1 MKRALLLYILL
12 FPLLGYSTRFYVS
25 NTGNDSNN
33 GTSELT
39 PWLTCNMVSFGHT
52 FTAGDIVSFKR
63 GDTWKE
69 ILYVTNSGSSGNPIV
84 FNDYGTGNKPIISA
98 VDELPGWTTSGN
110 WTNSGSIWQI
120 TLSPAPPEIKRIW
133 LNGTEVKKAL
143 SATVNA
149 TERFYYNTTTHV
161 FYIYSATN
169 PATTFTSITSGAV
182 RQAAIYIYGSYLSL
196 SNIDFQGGSNTSVR
210 ISDSDY
216 LTFDGCNIGYQSDR
230 CGIDANSTT
239 AGTTVNN
246 CEVKNCTFDVGAPTT
261 FFYNYEDQ
269 STLDCIRLSDG
280 VDTWSIHNN
289 EFKDWGHGAL
299 MIEGLTAG
307 YASSNIL
314 FFNNYIS
321 CTNIYYGRG
330 FGIVTNQGMGSGN
343 KVYRNYF
350 YDVTVNNQVG
360 SAGCEVYYNI
370 IDGNNRSSEI
380 EAKPWQ
386 TGGGIEI
393 SNPYTVNVSGT
404 KIWNNTIMNTHDA
417 GIILSPYGAGT
428 YNVTGVDITN
438 NIIYNC
444 GQSTRS
450 GEYSLYEYDQQLGA
464 NTFRNNLIYK
474 SGTLNVIYYGNSTT
488 NTYPHAVD
496 SFNAENGNGGDVI
509 IGNVQL
515 SPLFL
520 TSPNFYLQFG
530 SPAINAG
537 FDVGLLI
544 DYLGHSITGL
554 PDIGVYEYIVVTP
567 SVVIKPFG
575 QGKRLWKF

>member
-1 MKRALLLYILL
+1 MKRILFLIILL

-52 FTAGDIVSFKR
+52 FTEGDIISFKR
-63 GDTWKE
+63 GDVWKE
-69 ILYVTNSGSSGNPIV
+69 TLFVTKSGSAGNPIV
-84 FNDYGTGNKPIISA
+84 INDYGTGAKPIITA
-98 VDELPGWTTSGN
+98 VDELANWKTSASWSNVGN
-110 WTNSGSIWQI
+110 IWQI
-120 TLSPAPPEIKRIW
+120 TLLPAPPEIKRIW

-143 SATVNA
+143 TAAVTA

-182 RQAAIYIYGSYLSL
+182 RQAAIYIYGSNILL

-210 ISDSDY
+210 ISDGDY

-246 CEVKNCTFDVGAPTT
+246 CEVNNCTLDAGAPTN

-289 EFKDWGHGAL
+289 TFKDWGHGAL
-299 MIEGLTAG
+299 MIEGLTSG
-307 YASSNIL
+307 YVSSNVL
-314 FFNNYIS
+314 FYNNYVS

-330 FGIVTNQGMGSGN
+330 FGIVTNKGMGNGN

-360 SAGCEVYYNI
+360 STGCEVYYNI
-370 IDGNNRSSEI
+370 IDGNNRSSEV

-393 SNPYTVNVSGT
+393 SNPYTVDVSGT
-404 KIWNNTIMNTHDA
+404 KIWNNTIINTHDA

-428 YNVTGVDITN
+428 YNVMGVDISN

-450 GEYSLYEYDQQLGA
+450 SGYSLYEYDQQLGA
-464 NTFRNNLIYK
+464 NTFRNNIFYK
-474 SGTLNVIYYGNSTT
+474 SGTSNVIYYGHSAT
-488 NTYPHAVD
+488 NTYPHTATT
-496 SFNAENGNGGDVI
+496 FNSENGNGGDVI
-509 IGNVQL
+509 SGNIQVN
-515 SPLFL
+515 PLFT
-520 TSPNFYLQFG
+520 TSPNYNLQSS
-530 SPAINAG
+530 SPAINSG
-537 FDVGLLI
+537 VNVGLTT
-544 DYLGHSITGL
+544 DYDGNPIVGL
-554 PDIGVYEYIVVTP
+554 PDIGAYEYRVAPIGIRAWG
-567 SVVIKPFG
+567 SG
-575 QGKRLWKF
+575 NRQWKF